1 MCHEQEHML
10 NTWLYWLKPDKY
22 LLLDV
27 QKCIFQACQSA
38 FTYLKLQ
45 LKRACNCCLQGPL
58 PSLVCEQEHLE
69 KSPSESSAKEKEKK
83 KKNNFQMV
91 FVESRYDLRRVNVF
105 FNSEKTFSNGTLV
118 HICNTWNLGSPT
130 PRARETIAANNWFHS
145 RATPSRRL
153 RKHNTL
159 GGHKMGQ
166 HKSLKEA

>member
-27 QKCIFQACQSA
+27 QKCIFQASQSA
-38 FTYLKLQ
+38 LTYLKLQ

-69 KSPSESSAKEKEKK
+69 KSPSGSSAKEKKK
-83 KKNNFQMV
+83 NNNFQMV
-91 FVESRYDLRRVNVF
+91 FVESLYDLRRVNVF
-105 FNSEKTFSNGTLV
+105 FNKEWKNFLQWY
-118 HICNTWNLGSPT
+118 ICNAWNLGSPT

-153 RKHNTL
+153 RKHTTL
-159 GGHKMGQ
+159 GGQEMGQ